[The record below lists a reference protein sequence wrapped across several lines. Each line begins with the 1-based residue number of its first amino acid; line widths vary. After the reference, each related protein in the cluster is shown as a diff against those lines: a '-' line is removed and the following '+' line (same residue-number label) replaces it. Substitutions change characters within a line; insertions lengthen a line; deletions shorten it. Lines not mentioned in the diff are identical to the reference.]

1 MALDFA
7 LALEIHVAKI
17 FLKYILERYSR
28 FTRMIVSVDC
38 STHHAEVLLLLLL
51 VCPGL
56 ALLVEAVLGL
66 DMPQVFVLLGLTL
79 ASATLILGL

>member
-17 FLKYILERYSR
+17 FLKYIERYSR

-38 STHHAEVLLLLLL
+38 STHHAEVLLLLL

-56 ALLVEAVLGL
+56 ALLMEAVLGL
-66 DMPQVFVLLGLTL
+66 YVPHVFVLLGLTL